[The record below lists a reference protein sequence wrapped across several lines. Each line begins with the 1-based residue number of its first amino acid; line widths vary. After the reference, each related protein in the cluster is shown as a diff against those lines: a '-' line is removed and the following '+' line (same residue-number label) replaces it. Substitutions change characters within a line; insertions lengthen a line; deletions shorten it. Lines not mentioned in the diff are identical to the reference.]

1 VDNQLG
7 GRTPQRTSGP
17 PLATYDDRVDRESW
31 GSEFWAS
38 FSRDPRDAQFQSMRA
53 SDLDRGVVQQA
64 LTEAY
69 ADGRL
74 DREEFDERADR
85 VVQTR
90 TLGELAPI
98 VADLV
103 PTTSVPARTVDLHQR
118 AVEKYNSDRREAVF
132 GFLFAT
138 LICTVIWLL
147 TTAPGFPW
155 PAFVALGTGINVA
168 KTVSRKK
175 DIIASHERR
184 LEKKRAKE
192 LGQPWSPN
200 DKSHNDEAP
209 E

>member
-1 VDNQLG
+1 
-7 GRTPQRTSGP
+7 
-17 PLATYDDRVDRESW
+17 
-31 GSEFWAS
+31 
-38 FSRDPRDAQFQSMRA
+38 MRA
-53 SDLDRGVVQQA
+53 SDLDRGVVQDA

-74 DREEFDERADR
+74 DREEFDERTDR
-85 VVQTR
+85 AVQTR

-103 PTTSVPARTVDLHQR
+103 PTASVPARTVDLHQR
-118 AVEKYNSDRREAVF
+118 AIEKYNSDRREAVF

-138 LICTVIWLL
+138 IVCTIIWFAFTSDVLFW
-147 TTAPGFPW
+147 PG
-155 PAFVALGTGINVA
+155 FVALGTGINVV
-168 KTVSRKK
+168 KTVSSKR
-175 DIIASHERR
+175 DIIASHERK

-200 DKSHNDEAP
+200 DKSHNDEAS

>member
-1 VDNQLG
+1 
-7 GRTPQRTSGP
+7 
-17 PLATYDDRVDRESW
+17 
-31 GSEFWAS
+31 
-38 FSRDPRDAQFQSMRA
+38 MRA
-53 SDLDRGVVQQA
+53 SDLDRGTIQQA

-74 DREEFDERADR
+74 DREEFDERTEQAIR
-85 VVQTR
+85 SR

-103 PTTSVPARTVDLHQR
+103 SPTPRAAAGSSLATASPTEIHQR
-118 AVEKYNSDRREAVF
+118 AVEKYSSDRREAVL

-138 LICTVIWLL
+138 LICTVIWLF
-147 TTAPGFPW
+147 TTAPDVPW
-155 PAFVALGTGINVA
+155 PIFVALGTGINVV

-192 LGQPWSPN
+192 LGQPWTP
-200 DKSHNDEAP
+200 DDTAAE
-209 E
+209 

>member
-1 VDNQLG
+1 MDK
-7 GRTPQRTSGP
+7 
-17 PLATYDDRVDRESW
+17 
-31 GSEFWAS
+31 EFWSS
-38 FSRDPRDAQFQSMRA
+38 FSHDPRDAPYQSMRA
-53 SDLDRGVVQQA
+53 SDQDRGVVQEA

-74 DREEFDERADR
+74 DREEFDERTER

-103 PTTSVPARTVDLHQR
+103 PATSVAARPVDLHQR
-118 AVEKYNSDRREAVF
+118 AVEKYISDRREAVF

-138 LICTVIWLL
+138 LICTVIWLF
-147 TTAPGFPW
+147 TTAPDVPW
-155 PAFVALGTGINVA
+155 PIFVALGTGFNVA
-168 KTVSRKK
+168 KTVARKN

-192 LGQPWSPN
+192 LGQPWTPN
-200 DKSHNDEAP
+200 DKASE
-209 E
+209 

>member
-1 VDNQLG
+1 
-7 GRTPQRTSGP
+7 
-17 PLATYDDRVDRESW
+17 VDRE
-31 GSEFWAS
+31 FWSS
-38 FSRDPRDAQFQSMRA
+38 FSHDPRDAQYQSMRA

-74 DREEFDERADR
+74 DREEFDERSEKALAS
-85 VVQTR
+85 R
-90 TLGELAPI
+90 TLGELVPL
-98 VADLV
+98 VGDLV
-103 PTTSVPARTVDLHQR
+103 SPTTLATTSSRLAAATPADLHQR
-118 AVEKYNSDRREAVF
+118 AIEKYASDRREAVF

-138 LICTVIWLL
+138 IVCTIIWLL

-155 PAFVALGTGINVA
+155 PAFVALGTGLNVA

-192 LGQPWSPN
+192 LGQPWTPD
-200 DKSHNDEAP
+200 DKASE
-209 E
+209 